1 MEALPPC
8 LVIHECKN
16 QPPLVDLRIIT
27 LGWLVMYVPSARVS
41 FEIGLQH
48 LLEEKP
54 SEAAAL
60 GETSLVSSESLIEL
74 V

>member
-1 MEALPPC
+1 METLSAR
-8 LVIHECKN
+8 LVIHQGKN
-16 QPPLVDLRIIT
+16 QAALGDLRVSG
-27 LGWLVMYVPSARVS
+27 LGLLIMSLPSTRVPFQV
-41 FEIGLQH
+41 GLQH

-60 GETSLVSSESLIEL
+60 GKTSLVSSEGLIEL